1 MDEILEFF
9 RDVIDKTISNLPKD
23 LKDKIQNLE
32 FIILDYPT
40 EDFLESNGLKNQTLL
55 GLYVGVPL
63 NKRGANYNWVL
74 PDRIYIFMQPII
86 YFANLER
93 IPVEEKIRKVVLH
106 EIGHYFGM
114 GEDDLRLPCCLT

>member
-9 RDVIDKTISNLPKD
+9 RDVIDETLADLPKE
-23 LKDKIQNLE
+23 LKENIQNLE

-40 EDFLESNGLKNQTLL
+40 QTFLEEYKFTTQTLL

-63 NKRGANYNWVL
+63 NKRGANYSLVL

-86 YFANLER
+86 YFANLEK
-93 IPVEEKIRKVVLH
+93 IPLEEKIRKVVLH

-114 GEDDLRLPCCLT
+114 GEDDLRNLGIY